1 MSAPL
6 TEHERAEALVNDHI
20 GTELVLEEESLRV
33 WHLRLKPGE
42 TLRPHRRD
50 RPYFWTALT
59 DGTARSRS
67 GGGKV
72 TDVVYRA
79 GDTRHFSDL
88 TPETAFVHDLTNT
101 GDAELVFVTAE
112 FSAQDHSSMTRSK
125 P

>member
-6 TEHERAEALVNDHI
+6 TEQERMQAAINDRI
-20 GTELVLEEESLRV
+20 GTELVLDGEALRV

-42 TLRPHRRD
+42 TLRPHRHD

-59 DGTARSRS
+59 DGKARSRS
-67 GGGKV
+67 GDGRV

-79 GDTRHFSDL
+79 GDTRHFGDL

-112 FSAQDHSSMTRSK
+112 FTHKDHSSATRSK

>member
-1 MSAPL
+1 MIGPL
-6 TEHERAEALVNDHI
+6 TERERAEAAINDRI
-20 GTELVLEEESLRV
+20 GTELVLEGEGLRV

-42 TLRPHRRD
+42 TLYPHRHD

-67 GGGKV
+67 GDGKV

-88 TPETAFVHDLTNT
+88 MPETAFVHDLTNT

-112 FSAQDHSSMTRSK
+112 FTPNDHSSATRSK

>member
-1 MSAPL
+1 M
-6 TEHERAEALVNDHI
+6 
-20 GTELVLEEESLRV
+20 
-33 WHLRLKPGE
+33 
-42 TLRPHRRD
+42 
-50 RPYFWTALT
+50 
-59 DGTARSRS
+59 
-67 GGGKV
+67 
-72 TDVVYRA
+72 VYRA